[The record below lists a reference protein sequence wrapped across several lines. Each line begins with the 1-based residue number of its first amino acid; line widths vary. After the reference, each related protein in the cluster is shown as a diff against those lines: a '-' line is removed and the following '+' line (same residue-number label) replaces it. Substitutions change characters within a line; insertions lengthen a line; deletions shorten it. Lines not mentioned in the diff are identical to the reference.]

1 MINRTTFVKGYSR
14 KANGSASVHAKSQ
27 STEAPRSKK
36 PAEKPKLPDVQIN
49 NFKASSTNTPKS
61 KFSSI
66 SIIRPIEEKS
76 KDYEKAIKDHLGI
89 KSLSKDSSFS
99 SDSPKIRNKN
109 CKRSQRVQRSFDVSE
124 LASIEKEE
132 NRIAEAIKGV
142 GKKVVR
148 NVKKVEKD
156 KAIDRINDKEMQEVQ
171 ESLNKINLL
180 LNRIMHKSPNKN
192 K

>member
-14 KANGSASVHAKSQ
+14 KTNGSASVHAKSQ

-36 PAEKPKLPDVQIN
+36 PIEIPKLPDVQVN
-49 NFKASSTNTPKS
+49 NFKAKSTSTPKS

-76 KDYEKAIKDHLGI
+76 KDYEKAIKEHLGI
-89 KSLSKDSSFS
+89 KSLSRDSSFS
-99 SDSPKIRNKN
+99 SDSPIIKTKNWKRN
-109 CKRSQRVQRSFDVSE
+109 QRVQKSFDVAE

-132 NRIAEAIKGV
+132 SRIAEAIKGI
-142 GKKVVR
+142 GKKGVKA
-148 NVKKVEKD
+148 VKKVEKVN
-156 KAIDRINDKEMQEVQ
+156 DRNNDKEMQEVQ

-180 LNRIMHKSPNKN
+180 LNRIMHKSPNKY